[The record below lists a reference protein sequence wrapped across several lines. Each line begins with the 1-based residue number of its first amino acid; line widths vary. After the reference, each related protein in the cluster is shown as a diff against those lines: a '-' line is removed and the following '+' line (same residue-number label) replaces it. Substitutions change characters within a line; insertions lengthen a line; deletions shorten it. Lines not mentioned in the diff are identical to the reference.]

1 MDFFTAQDNAR
12 RSTGRLVLFFLLAVV
27 SLIILTNL
35 LVMGTLGYFH
45 AGSLRTGGTMQFNWQ
60 IFFAVGA
67 LVLLIVAGGTLYKIN
82 ALSGGGDAVAAMFGA
97 EPIFADDPDLD
108 HQKLVHVVEEMAI
121 ASGTPV
127 PQVYILKESGINA
140 FAAGFSTSDA
150 IIAVTKGAVHQLNR
164 EQLQGVIAH
173 EFSHILNGDMRLNIR
188 LVGVLHGILLL
199 GLIGYKILRGSGRS
213 GRSNRG
219 SGGLLLLALGL
230 MVIGYAGTFF
240 GKLIKAAV
248 SRQREFLADAAAVQ
262 FTRNPEGI
270 GKALMKIGAAK
281 DGSLLLNPKS
291 EELSHAF
298 FCQGVTVTFE
308 SLFATHP
315 PIADR
320 IRRILP
326 GWDGSFPKEPIYEK
340 SSKTSAAPAPKP
352 VHEAAMG
359 LTGAAV
365 MEQIG
370 RPDSAHLNRA
380 RLLLRNMPEV
390 FRKAARDP
398 FAARA
403 VLFYLVLDQNEEVRA
418 RQLEQLKKTGDRG
431 VYPETIRLLRT
442 GGDLSRELRLP
453 LVEMALPTLR
463 RISEEQS
470 RLFLHNLNSLI
481 LADGKITLFE
491 WCLHKIVAQH
501 IEEYFGKQL
510 VPSPIGN
517 LEQVQKDCEVVLSTL
532 VHATRHQG
540 LEKSDVFTEATKE
553 LGLPNLELIQSKD
566 LSLAVLDRS
575 LKNIKN
581 LKPQPKARLIKAC
594 VVCVLADG
602 RIEPVEAELMR
613 GVAAT
618 VSVPMPPLG

>member
-12 RSTGRLVLFFLLAVV
+12 RRTGRLVLFFLLAVI
-27 SLIILTNL
+27 SLIILTNI

-45 AGSLRTGGTMQFNWQ
+45 ADSLKIGSPSPFNWQ

-67 LVLLIVAGGTLYKIN
+67 LVLLIVAGGTLYKIR

-127 PQVYILKESGINA
+127 PQVYILKESGVNA

-150 IIAVTKGAVHQLNR
+150 IIAVTKSAIRQLNR

-199 GLIGYKILRGSGRS
+199 GLIGYQILRGSGRS
-213 GRSNRG
+213 RRSSKG
-219 SGGLLLLALGL
+219 SGGLMLLALGL

-240 GKLIKAAV
+240 GKLIKSAV

-262 FTRNPEGI
+262 FTRNPDGI
-270 GKALMKIGAAK
+270 GKALIKIGAAK

-291 EELSHAF
+291 EEFSHAF
-298 FCQGVTVTFE
+298 FSQGVTVIFE

-315 PIADR
+315 PLAER

-326 GWDGSFPKEPIYEK
+326 DWDGSFPQETIYEK
-340 SSKTSAAPAPKP
+340 SSKTTASPVPKP
-352 VHEAAMG
+352 VHETAMG

-365 MEQIG
+365 IEQIG
-370 RPDSAHLNRA
+370 RPDTANLNRA
-380 RLLLRNMPEV
+380 RILLRNMPEV
-390 FRKAARDP
+390 FRKATRDP

-403 VLFYLVLDQNEEVRA
+403 VLLYLVLDQNEEVRS

-431 VYPETIRLLRT
+431 VYPETLRLLRT

-463 RISEEQS
+463 RLSKEQS
-470 RLFLHNLNSLI
+470 RLFLNNLNRLI

-491 WCLHKIVAQH
+491 WCLHKIVSQH
-501 IEEYFGKQL
+501 IEEYFGKPIAP
-510 VPSPIGN
+510 PSIGD
-517 LEQVQKDCEVVLSTL
+517 LKEVKKDCAVVLSTL

-540 LEKSDVFTEATKE
+540 LKESDVFNDATKE
-553 LGLPNLELIQSKD
+553 LGHTDLELIPSKD
-566 LSLAVLDRS
+566 LNLAALDRS
-575 LKNIKN
+575 LKNIKR
-581 LKPQPKARLIKAC
+581 LKPQPKAKLIRAC
-594 VVCVLADG
+594 VACVLADG
-602 RIEPVEAELMR
+602 HIESVEAELLR
-613 GVAAT
+613 GMAAT
-618 VSVPMPPLG
+618 LSVPMPPLG